1 MKRSEAFIGLDVH
14 KETIAVAIADA
25 GRNGEVR
32 YWGTMP
38 NTMHH
43 LGQLVTKLAKKHSQL
58 EFTYEAGPCGY
69 DIYRHLK
76 GKGFAC
82 QVIAP
87 SHIPR
92 RAGDRVKNDHR
103 DAVTLARLARAG
115 ELTAIWVPDPVHE
128 AMRDLVRARHAASKD
143 LKQARQRIQ
152 SFLLKHAAS
161 TYEAK
166 AWTGRHRLWLAGR
179 RFPHECQQ
187 VAFQSYLN
195 AMEQCLSRRSDL
207 EEQIRGLVPTWSLG
221 ALVNELQALRGVA
234 LLVAVT
240 LVSEVGDM
248 RRFATAKH
256 LMAFLGL
263 TPGEHS
269 SGASIRP
276 RGITKAGNT
285 AVRRILYEAAWSYR
299 VTPRVGSHMH
309 AYMPPNISQE
319 VKDIAWKAQLRLCKR
334 YKQLIA
340 KGKKPQVAI
349 TAVARELVGFI
360 WAIGQKVQPPA
371 AAAPS

>member
-103 DAVTLARLARAG
+103 DAVTLARVARAG

-128 AMRDLVRARHAASKD
+128 AMRDLVRAR
-143 LKQARQRIQ
+143 
-152 SFLLKHAAS
+152 HAAS

-207 EEQIRGLVPTWSLG
+207 EEQIRVACLG
-221 ALVNELQALRGVA
+221 NPDPCDMKVYCPEGKETFDDDETTEEAPSRGGRCKLRDADAMLNAGKDLAAVLQALEVSESTLDRWRAQYGGMKCEEA
-234 LLVAVT
+234 KRLKHLEDENRRLKQLVAAKFST
-240 LVSEVGDM
+240 TRSSRSAGGRSSA
-248 RRFATAKH
+248 RRSTY
-256 LMAFLGL
+256 G
-263 TPGEHS
+263 T
-269 SGASIRP
+269 
-276 RGITKAGNT
+276 T
-285 AVRRILYEAAWSYR
+285 
-299 VTPRVGSHMH
+299 
-309 AYMPPNISQE
+309 
-319 VKDIAWKAQLRLCKR
+319 
-334 YKQLIA
+334 
-340 KGKKPQVAI
+340 
-349 TAVARELVGFI
+349 
-360 WAIGQKVQPPA
+360 
-371 AAAPS
+371 

>member
-25 GRNGEVR
+25 GGNGEVR

-58 EFTYEAGPCGY
+58 KFTYEAGPCGY

-143 LKQARQRIQ
+143 SSKQGNAFNRFFSSTRQ
-152 SFLLKHAAS
+152 A
-161 TYEAK
+161 
-166 AWTGRHRLWLAGR
+166 
-179 RFPHECQQ
+179 
-187 VAFQSYLN
+187 
-195 AMEQCLSRRSDL
+195 
-207 EEQIRGLVPTWSLG
+207 PT
-221 ALVNELQALRGVA
+221 
-234 LLVAVT
+234 
-240 LVSEVGDM
+240 
-248 RRFATAKH
+248 
-256 LMAFLGL
+256 
-263 TPGEHS
+263 
-269 SGASIRP
+269 RP
-276 RGITKAGNT
+276 RHGQEDIGSGWQAGGFRMS
-285 AVRRILYEAAWSYR
+285 ASRWRSRVISMRWS
-299 VTPRVGSHMH
+299 S
-309 AYMPPNISQE
+309 A
-319 VKDIAWKAQLRLCKR
+319 
-334 YKQLIA
+334 
-340 KGKKPQVAI
+340 
-349 TAVARELVGFI
+349 
-360 WAIGQKVQPPA
+360 
-371 AAAPS
+371 

>member
-1 MKRSEAFIGLDVH
+1 MTFSDNRTLRQLESLQRNFKEKGLIMRRSDAFIGLDVH
-14 KETIAVAIADA
+14 KETIAVAIADS
-25 GRNGEVR
+25 GRDGEVR

-38 NTMHH
+38 NTVHH
-43 LGQLVTKLAKKHSQL
+43 LGQLVTKLAKKHSRL
-58 EFTYEAGPCGY
+58 EFTYAAGPCGY

-76 GKGFAC
+76 AKGFAC

-187 VAFQSYLN
+187 VAFQS
-195 AMEQCLSRRSDL
+195 
-207 EEQIRGLVPTWSLG
+207 
-221 ALVNELQALRGVA
+221 
-234 LLVAVT
+234 
-240 LVSEVGDM
+240 
-248 RRFATAKH
+248 
-256 LMAFLGL
+256 
-263 TPGEHS
+263 
-269 SGASIRP
+269 
-276 RGITKAGNT
+276 
-285 AVRRILYEAAWSYR
+285 
-299 VTPRVGSHMH
+299 
-309 AYMPPNISQE
+309 
-319 VKDIAWKAQLRLCKR
+319 
-334 YKQLIA
+334 
-340 KGKKPQVAI
+340 
-349 TAVARELVGFI
+349 
-360 WAIGQKVQPPA
+360 
-371 AAAPS
+371 